1 MSDKTRLE
9 NGQETLAKVDGAAA
23 ANVMH
28 SLADIAPDVGKYIL
42 EFAFSDIYNRP
53 GLDLKQREMITVT
66 ALLIQGDTADQL
78 QVHLNGALNV
88 GLTKTEIVET
98 MIQCIP
104 YIGFPRV
111 LNGLTDARRVLKPDE
126 CHETKA
132 TFATGS
138 NSYTPTSPNRCI
150 YWCRYLD

>member
-1 MSDKTRLE
+1 M
-9 NGQETLAKVDGAAA
+9 DGEAA

-88 GLTKTEIVET
+88 GLTKTEVVET
-98 MIQCIP
+98 MIHCIP

-111 LNGLTDARRVLKPDE
+111 LNGLTVARHVF
-126 CHETKA
+126 ET
-132 TFATGS
+132 
-138 NSYTPTSPNRCI
+138 R
-150 YWCRYLD
+150 

>member
-1 MSDKTRLE
+1 MSEKTRLE
-9 NGQETLAKVDGAAA
+9 NGQETLAQVDGVAA

-53 GLDLKQREMITVT
+53 GLDLKQREMIT

-98 MIQCIP
+98 MIHCIP

-111 LNGLTDARRVLKPDE
+111 LNGLTVARHVF
-126 CHETKA
+126 ET
-132 TFATGS
+132 
-138 NSYTPTSPNRCI
+138 R
-150 YWCRYLD
+150 

>member
-53 GLDLKQREMITVT
+53 GLDLKQQEMITVT

-111 LNGLTDARRVLKPDE
+111 LNGLTDARRVF
-126 CHETKA
+126 ET
-132 TFATGS
+132 
-138 NSYTPTSPNRCI
+138 R
-150 YWCRYLD
+150 